1 MSRIVK
7 FRGLDKKT
15 NEFVYGDLI
24 NTPEKTKRIIWFE
37 LKGELPLD
45 VDYKSFNK
53 LVKSNSVGQ
62 FTGLK
67 DINGKEIYEG
77 DILNIHI
84 FTQELGSNLGVTEG
98 EKEFKAEICYQSL
111 GLWLEG
117 NKEEESDYI
126 VMFNGIHEESFEVI
140 GNIHENPNLL
150 EYK

>member
-1 MSRIVK
+1 MSRTVK

-77 DILNIHI
+77 DILNVFYFFLFAVIRKALP
-84 FTQELGSNLGVTEG
+84 TRLGFLITYRG
-98 EKEFKAEICYQSL
+98 FA
-111 GLWLEG
+111 
-117 NKEEESDYI
+117 
-126 VMFNGIHEESFEVI
+126 
-140 GNIHENPNLL
+140 
-150 EYK
+150 